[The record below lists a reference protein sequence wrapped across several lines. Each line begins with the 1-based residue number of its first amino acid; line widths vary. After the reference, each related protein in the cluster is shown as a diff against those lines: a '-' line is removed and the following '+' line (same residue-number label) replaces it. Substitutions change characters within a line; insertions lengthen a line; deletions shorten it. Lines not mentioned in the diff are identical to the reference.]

1 MLVDSKG
8 SIALWLQSGL
18 YEAKACEGHT
28 GSVYALALNEAGNFL
43 AAGSTEG
50 TIRISDTRSH
60 AVVASLKGHT
70 ENIRCYTCL
79 QQPLSCPLR
88 IVLSA
93 LGVKSAISTCFN
105 WQCIGGMIP
114 AVPGWRC

>member
-79 QQPLSCPLR
+79 QQGQ
-88 IVLSA
+88 VL
-93 LGVKSAISTCFN
+93 AISKRRDSCN
-105 WQCIGGMIP
+105 
-114 AVPGWRC
+114 

>member
-1 MLVDSKG
+1 MKLAVLGIYVYHNRHMTVPCLFEVKRYSH
-8 SIALWLQSGL
+8 IAFAAWLQSGV

-50 TIRISDTRSH
+50 VIRISDTRSH

-70 ENIRCYTCL
+70 ENIR
-79 QQPLSCPLR
+79 
-88 IVLSA
+88 
-93 LGVKSAISTCFN
+93 
-105 WQCIGGMIP
+105 
-114 AVPGWRC
+114 